1 METLDLYKLAENEK
15 INIHFHDFKDLNGLF
30 CLGDIYLNKKILN
43 TNKEKEVLAEELGH
57 HFMGVLPTPP
67 FSTDYYNKLVRSKN
81 EYQAKKWS
89 IRKLIPFNNL
99 KKYLKLNMNKFEI
112 AEEIGTSASLIED
125 AFNIYNNDLKEVINK
140 LN

>member
-1 METLDLYKLAENEK
+1 
-15 INIHFHDFKDLNGLF
+15 
-30 CLGDIYLNKKILN
+30 
-43 TNKEKEVLAEELGH
+43 
-57 HFMGVLPTPP
+57 MGVLPTPP
-67 FSTDYYNKLVRSKN
+67 FSTDYYNKLLRSKN

-99 KKYLKLNMNKFEI
+99 KRYLKLNMNKFEI
-112 AEEIGTSASLIED
+112 AEEIGISASLIED

>member
-99 KKYLKLNMNKFEI
+99 KRYLKLNMNKFEI
-112 AEEIGTSASLIED
+112 AEEIGISASLIED

>member
-15 INIHFHDFKDLNGLF
+15 INIYFHNFKDLNGLF
-30 CLGDIYLNKKILN
+30 CLGNIYLNKKILN
-43 TNKEKEVLAEELGH
+43 TNKEKEILAEELGH
-57 HFMGVLPTPP
+57 YFMGVLPTLP

-89 IRKLIPFNNL
+89 IRKLIPF
-99 KKYLKLNMNKFEI
+99 KKYIKLNMNKFEI
-112 AEEIGTSASLIED
+112 AEEIGISTSLIED

>member
-1 METLDLYKLAENEK
+1 METLDLYKIAENEK
-15 INIHFHDFKDLNGLF
+15 ITFFYDTIKDANGAYFNNCIL
-30 CLGDIYLNKKILN
+30 LNKKIIN
-43 TNKEKEVLAEELGH
+43 TDLEKEVLAEELGH

-67 FSTDYYNKLVRSKN
+67 FSTDYYNKLVRSRN

-99 KKYLKLNMNKFEI
+99 KRYLKLNMNKFEI
-112 AEEIGTSASLIED
+112 AEEIGISASLIED